1 MQQEF
6 EKQQLLKQQQGFEMR
21 QQQQNNAMPGGP
33 ANVEDL
39 PPNFQHCSLKG
50 RPFTPTM
57 DLSIHNTQGIDV
69 WVTKGPRPFGSS
81 GTLPRTAIK
90 KAAKSGELPPQPAKP
105 QQQQQAPAP
114 APAALAVPQVAI
126 CPATPAVNEQELIVS
141 SQKQT
146 SSSTVMSSSSSSTT
160 VQQQGG
166 VNSVDLEEQKRLEYE
181 KWFKT
186 QEKEQQELE
195 YDCSVKYEATTT
207 NTQQAE
213 IVQTSS
219 VQEVA
224 THSQTIQNNDE
235 VDRAKKAA
243 EEQQRLEQEKREM
256 EMRQEQQRME
266 QLQREQE
273 LKEQQ
278 LREQQQREN
287 ELKEQQRREQEQRE
301 QEIREQQRREQERL
315 EEEQRQQQ
323 LLEQQKREQEAR
335 EQQLREQQM
344 REQQMRE
351 EQQRKE
357 QELREQQM
365 REQQMKEQQ
374 MREQQMKEQQ
384 MREQQMREQQ
394 MREQQMREQQMR
406 EQQMREQQMREQQM
420 QQQQMQQQQQQ
431 FQQQQQMSMSRTTTQ
446 TSSFSQQ
453 QNLQQSNLSMQV
465 KSGGFMSGQQ
475 GGQQQIEDYTSSLKP
490 TSEGELIR
498 TQGDLQYTQ
507 SSVQQQQMEQVQ
519 LRSTGGA
526 KDIKDNIR
534 QSGVFVGI
542 AGDLN
547 ALVADGNEKHSVQD
561 IVKHFSKIKPG
572 DMPQQ
577 MMPQHYLVQQ
587 PPSLSE
593 LQEQAKERQFS
604 YQKKDQVDASS
615 TLSHAEQQAAEE
627 KAKLFERRTSLKEY
641 LLMDGEKSQ
650 QGNQIIDP
658 SNILQVD
665 GSVEGRKLYQNGARR
680 TASGRELDSQGRLIE
695 TDKWDNHNA
704 IARGWKTV
712 EDNYHPVTFRK
723 IYGVEKQAPTPV
735 PMMRQATPNQPSTPA
750 PAPQQVIPAE
760 EQEAVSDL

>member
-1 MQQEF
+1 
-6 EKQQLLKQQQGFEMR
+6 
-21 QQQQNNAMPGGP
+21 
-33 ANVEDL
+33 
-39 PPNFQHCSLKG
+39 
-50 RPFTPTM
+50 
-57 DLSIHNTQGIDV
+57 
-69 WVTKGPRPFGSS
+69 
-81 GTLPRTAIK
+81 
-90 KAAKSGELPPQPAKP
+90 
-105 QQQQQAPAP
+105 
-114 APAALAVPQVAI
+114 
-126 CPATPAVNEQELIVS
+126 
-141 SQKQT
+141 
-146 SSSTVMSSSSSSTT
+146 
-160 VQQQGG
+160 
-166 VNSVDLEEQKRLEYE
+166 
-181 KWFKT
+181 
-186 QEKEQQELE
+186 
-195 YDCSVKYEATTT
+195 
-207 NTQQAE
+207 
-213 IVQTSS
+213 
-219 VQEVA
+219 
-224 THSQTIQNNDE
+224 
-235 VDRAKKAA
+235 
-243 EEQQRLEQEKREM
+243 
-256 EMRQEQQRME
+256 
-266 QLQREQE
+266 
-273 LKEQQ
+273 
-278 LREQQQREN
+278 
-287 ELKEQQRREQEQRE
+287 
-301 QEIREQQRREQERL
+301 
-315 EEEQRQQQ
+315 
-323 LLEQQKREQEAR
+323 
-335 EQQLREQQM
+335 
-344 REQQMRE
+344 
-351 EQQRKE
+351 
-357 QELREQQM
+357 
-365 REQQMKEQQ
+365 
-374 MREQQMKEQQ
+374 
-384 MREQQMREQQ
+384 
-394 MREQQMREQQMR
+394 
-406 EQQMREQQMREQQM
+406 MREQQMREQQM

-572 DMPQQ
+572 DIPQQ